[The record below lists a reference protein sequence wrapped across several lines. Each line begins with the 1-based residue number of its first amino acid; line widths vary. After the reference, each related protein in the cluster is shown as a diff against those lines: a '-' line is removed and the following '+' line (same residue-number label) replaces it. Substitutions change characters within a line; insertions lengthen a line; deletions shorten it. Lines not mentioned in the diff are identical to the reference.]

1 MEIQIFNNDQFGQ
14 IRCLEKDG
22 QPWFVGKD
30 VAEVL
35 GYANPSKAIIV
46 HVDEE
51 DKQCEMLEATSQNG
65 NLLNKARTYLINE
78 SGLYSLILSSK
89 PPQAREFKHWAA
101 AEVLPQYAQ

>member
-65 NLLNKARTYLINE
+65 NLLNKQEPTLSTSPASTP
-78 SGLYSLILSSK
+78 SSSLRNSHRPASSSIG
-89 PPQAREFKHWAA
+89 
-101 AEVLPQYAQ
+101 